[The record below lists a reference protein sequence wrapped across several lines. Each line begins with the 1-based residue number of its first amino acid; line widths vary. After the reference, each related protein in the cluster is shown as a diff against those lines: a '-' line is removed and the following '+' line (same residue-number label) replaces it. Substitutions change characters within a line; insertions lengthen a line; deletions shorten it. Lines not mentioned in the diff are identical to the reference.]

1 MALALNEQITKTI
14 EASKT
19 ILIAFKKHFNGD
31 TLSSAIALKSFLEK
45 QGKKVEVASG
55 DFILP
60 AQYKFLNPSEIQ
72 TTIDSLRQFV
82 ISFDLAKTPLKD
94 FSYNVENDQLKIY
107 LTPKK
112 GVFKTTDFTT
122 ESGSYKYDLII
133 TIDTEDLASLGS
145 MFTENQDF
153 FHQTTIINIDHKPE
167 NEQYGQINFID
178 LNVTSVSELLFNY
191 FSVINL
197 SAPLDATMAQNLLT
211 GIICKTHSFKSPK
224 VTPTTL
230 MIASQLMKA
239 GANRDEII
247 KNIYYTKSIE
257 TLKLW
262 GKVLSRLKAETGE
275 QLAWSYVEDK
285 DFKDLN
291 VTPEKLDEVIEELI
305 VTAPEAKIIVI
316 FYQYNNSMHGIVY
329 ADSPL
334 NAAEL
339 VTNHNPF
346 GSKRYAMFSLN
357 QTDLQLA
364 AKEVIEEIKIRIKK

>member
-14 EASKT
+14 EGAKT
-19 ILIAFKKHFNGD
+19 ILITFKKHFNGD
-31 TLSSAIALKSFLEK
+31 TLSSSIALKSFLEK
-45 QGKKVEVASG
+45 QGKKVDVASG

-60 AQYKFLNPSEIQ
+60 AQYKFLNPTDIQ

-178 LNVTSVSELLFNY
+178 LNVTSISELLFNY
-191 FSVINL
+191 FSQTNL
-197 SAPLDATMAQNLLT
+197 GALDAALAQNLLT

-262 GKVLSRLKAETGE
+262 GKVLSRLKAESGE
-275 QLAWSYVEDK
+275 QIAWSFVEDK

-316 FYQYNNSMHGIVY
+316 FYQYNNVMHGIVY

-357 QTDLQLA
+357 HTDLQVA
-364 AKEVIEEIKIRIKK
+364 AKEVIEEVKVRTKK